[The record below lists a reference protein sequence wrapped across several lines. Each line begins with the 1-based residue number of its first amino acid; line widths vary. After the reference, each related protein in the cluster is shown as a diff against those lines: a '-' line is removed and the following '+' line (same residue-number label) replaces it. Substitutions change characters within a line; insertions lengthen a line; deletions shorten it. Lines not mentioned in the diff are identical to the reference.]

1 MKEVRRCKIC
11 QKHFIANRSNMIYCS
26 SKCRETGK
34 RLQIKE
40 WISEDRAKD
49 KAPQKDK
56 KPKEKPLSIAEI
68 NARALAEGLSYGKYV
83 AKMGIR

>member
-11 QKHFIANRSNMIYCS
+11 QKHFIANRSNMVYCS
-26 SKCRETGK
+26 PKCREAGK
-34 RLQIKE
+34 RLQTRE
-40 WISEDRAKD
+40 WLAEDRAKD
-49 KAPQKDK
+49 KAPKKDK

-83 AKMGIR
+83 AKMGLK